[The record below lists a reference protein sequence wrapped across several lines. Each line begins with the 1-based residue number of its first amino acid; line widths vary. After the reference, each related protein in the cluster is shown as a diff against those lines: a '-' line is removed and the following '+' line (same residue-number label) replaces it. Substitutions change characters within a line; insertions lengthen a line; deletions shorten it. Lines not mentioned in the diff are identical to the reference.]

1 MLSSVHPGALFPQ
14 KPTIVF
20 YPKAEN
26 CPHCGSKLQVLKTWA
41 KTVITKD
48 IGPFRAKEFILQCP
62 SDLTVFTS
70 ENLRSLVPEQGKFGF
85 DIIVFVGLAMF
96 VKGRNNKEIQSALA
110 KANII
115 ISEGGISYLGRKFV
129 IYLALAHR
137 ESQDRLQK
145 AMMKNGGYVLHLD
158 GTCEGD
164 SPHLFCGLDGITEW
178 VLDNIKLPS
187 EKKELL
193 IPFFRRIKKQYGD
206 PAALVHDMGTGIQGA
221 IREVFLGTPD
231 FICHFHFLRD
241 IGKDLLLYDYQ
252 IIKRCLKLH
261 NIRTLLRQ
269 KARYLAGKLL
279 LNSLTMTELKAGLK
293 VGAIKSQDPKL
304 LTAAAYLLIEWVF
317 EAPSQSRGYG
327 FPFDRPH
334 YDFLNRLHEVYD
346 RLGQIIDLH
355 AKSQDIRTLMT
366 VYRLLEK
373 VITDDRLVR
382 ARENLKAK
390 IEVFDRLRAAMRIA
404 PLDGHDGLKDDGG
417 EADLKSIET
426 EVTKFRQWLVSDDGR
441 KETYSKMIKQIDKY
455 WEKLFADPLIL
466 ETAKGR
472 MTIHPQR
479 TNNILERFFRGE
491 KRLGRKRSGTK
502 SLNKMLKAIL
512 SDTPLIRNLESE
524 EYYRIILDGC
534 FSLEERFSLIEAKQ
548 VMVKLKEEKCSQE
561 RIAPDIKRIIKQPDL
576 PEKILTLLAT

>member
-20 YPKAEN
+20 YPKEEN
-26 CPHCGSKLQVLKTWA
+26 CPHCGSKLKVLKTWD
-41 KTVITKD
+41 KTVITMD

-62 SDLTVFTS
+62 RDQAIFTS
-70 ENLRSLVPEQGKFGF
+70 KSLRELVPEQGKFGY
-85 DIIVFVGLAMF
+85 DVIVFVGSAMF

-110 KANII
+110 EKNID
-115 ISEGGISYLGRKFV
+115 ISERTISFLAWKFV
-129 IYLALAHR
+129 SYLALAHR
-137 ESQDRLQK
+137 ESQDRLRES
-145 AMMKNGGYVLHLD
+145 MMKNGGYVLHLD

-164 SPHLFCGLDGITEW
+164 SPHLFCGLDGITEL

-206 PAALVHDMGTGIQGA
+206 PAALVHDMGAGIQGA
-221 IREVFLGTPD
+221 IKEVFPETPD
-231 FICHFHFLRD
+231 YICHFHFLRD

-252 IIKRCLKLH
+252 IVKRCLKLH

-269 KARYLAGKLL
+269 KARYLAGKLPEK
-279 LNSLTMTELKAGLK
+279 SPAMTELKAGLIN
-293 VGAIKSQDPKL
+293 GDLKSPDPKV
-304 LTAAAYLLIEWVF
+304 LTAAAYLLIEWAF

-334 YDFLNRLHEVYD
+334 LDFLNRLYEVYN
-346 RLGQIIDLH
+346 RLGQIIDPH
-355 AKSQDIRTLMT
+355 AKAQNITLMT
-366 VYRLLEK
+366 VSRLLEK

-382 ARENLKAK
+382 ARANLGAK

-404 PLDGHDGLKDDGG
+404 PLDGHDGLKDDGDD
-417 EADLKSIET
+417 ADLKSIET
-426 EVTKFRQWLVSDDGR
+426 EVTKFRQWLVSDDSR
-441 KETYSKMIKQIDKY
+441 KETYSKMIKQLDKY

-472 MTIHPQR
+472 MTIRPQR

-491 KRLGRKRSGTK
+491 KRLGRKRGGTK

-512 SDTPLIRNLESE
+512 SDTPLIRNLENV
-524 EYYRIILDGC
+524 EYYEIILNGC
-534 FSLEERFSLIEAKQ
+534 SSLEERFSLIEAKQ
-548 VMVKLKEEKCSQE
+548 VRQKLKEEKKNHE
-561 RIAPDIKRIIKQPDL
+561 KIPPDVKKIIRQPDL
-576 PEKILTLLAT
+576 PEKILTLLAA